1 MNSLGFKIV
10 IAVSHLRN
18 LCLTIKYIFVFYRTT
33 RSIGISAN
41 RSLFFLFFFN
51 EVLGSCIPFVII
63 RL

>member
-41 RSLFFLFFFN
+41 RSLFFFSMKCWVRVFL
-51 EVLGSCIPFVII
+51 S
-63 RL
+63 

>member
-10 IAVSHLRN
+10 IAVSHLWN

-41 RSLFFLFFFN
+41 RSPFFFN